1 MLSPTVREV
10 AILAIA
16 SRTQCAYEKYA
27 HFVMAGI
34 RGITHEQVQ
43 ELISGIFPESLGQD
57 EKVAW
62 EVANA
67 LGQPGPLNQEI
78 WDMGIQTIGKDSMVS
93 LIHVIGFYHYI
104 SVLLNGF
111 DVKVPELS

>member
-1 MLSPTVREV
+1 MREV
-10 AILAIA
+10 AILAVA

-27 HFVMAGI
+27 HLVMAEI
-34 RGITHEQVQ
+34 RGITPEQSQ
-43 ELISGIFPESLGQD
+43 DLISGKFPESLGKD

-67 LGQPGPLNQEI
+67 LGRPGPLNQEI
-78 WDMGIQTIGKDSMVS
+78 WEMGIQIVGKDSMVS
-93 LIHVIGFYHYI
+93 LIHVIGFYQYI